1 METSSNGTYF
11 VNTILNL
18 SVTEDTGNLVVIS
31 LKRKR

>member
-1 METSSNGTYF
+1 METSSSGTYF
-11 VNTILNL
+11 VKTILNL